1 MARAFLSATILLLR
15 LSFEF
20 SKYSEGEIFHYSM
33 SKSLEMALNSNFY
46 Q

>member
-20 SKYSEGEIFHYSM
+20 TKYNEGEIFGYSV
-33 SKSLEMALNSNFY
+33 STSLEMALNSNFY